1 MKNSTLLILLILVFN
16 YQSQAQ
22 FTTSQLQDSVLFY
35 SDKTQFSKALP
46 FAEQLVKKL
55 KAEKGE
61 KDSVYLRTV
70 TTWGEMLSNC
80 RNFQDAEKLLLKNA
94 SDISS
99 ALGPQNVLLSRSHQ
113 VLGGMYSEKQEFK
126 TAESHFL
133 KAIEIRKAAI
143 ATDDHDMGVLY
154 NNLGSL
160 YFSNGAYNRAE
171 NQYKAAFEIWNKLYG
186 DNHKLIGMAYSNL
199 GTMADLGG
207 RFEEAETLFNKSIE
221 VKTKMLGP
229 SHPDLAISYGN
240 LGSFYFTQS
249 KYPKAEDC
257 YLKSLEI
264 RLANFGEKNV
274 GVARMFNNLGMLNA
288 KLGLFEKAESNYLKS
303 IDLRIGLLGENHPQ
317 LAESYVALAVAY
329 SDQGK
334 LTKAEP
340 YFLKTIEIQKKK
352 PGENHPV
359 VATTYNNTGNLYY
372 RMHNFAKAEY
382 YYRKSLEIKRKVF
395 GEKNQYVASC
405 YNNLGTLF
413 NDMGEF
419 AQSEEYYKKGLS
431 TYLLTVGEN
440 HQDVASSHF
449 QLARNLID
457 KQKPEEAFD
466 HLEKGK
472 ENLLYQIA
480 INFPILT
487 EKEKQSFF
495 QYWMRDN
502 LDNLA
507 SFSLMNPAKYPK
519 QKALLYNTTLAT
531 KAIILN
537 STQKLRKRLMQIP
550 DTNIL
555 KRFEIWEKNRK
566 EIARI
571 YQGNDSIELAT
582 LKTLIEETE
591 NLEKELSRLT
601 QDFTALTDKKVPVWT
616 DIQKKLKTREAAIEI
631 VRIRKYGNTI
641 QVTDTSNPL
650 NPRYQ
655 LRGLTDSVVYA
666 ALIIKK
672 GIKFPD
678 MVILPNGNELEEK
691 GILYYRN
698 CIQKKLEDQS
708 SYDRFWAPIG
718 KKLGKKIETIYFSPE
733 GIFHL
738 INLNILK
745 NPKTNKYLLDELEIR
760 QVTNTKDLLASQK
773 SNLYMNNVCLAGYPD
788 YNMTS
793 DKILSLVTRGIKKE
807 IATFPGIIRGEFF
820 AELPGTK
827 MEVESISEILT
838 GKGLKVQALLGENA
852 LEESIKTLNQPGIL
866 HIATHG
872 FFHSDTSKNINPLLF
887 SGLLLSGANKTLSG
901 QQNEQV
907 EDGILTAYEAMNLNL
922 DNTDLVVLS
931 ACETGLGE
939 IKNGEG
945 VYGLQRAFKVAGA
958 KSIIMSL
965 WKVSDQATQELMVSF
980 YKNWMGPTQPPRRE
994 GENAN
999 AALNPPLRGGKGGTV
1014 GLRSAFLKAQKEL
1027 KAKYP
1032 EPFYWG
1038 AFVMVGE

>member
-1 MKNSTLLILLILVFN
+1 MKNSSLLISLILVIN

-35 SDKTQFSKALP
+35 SDKTQFAKALP
-46 FAEQLVKKL
+46 FTEQLVKKF
-55 KAEKGE
+55 KMEKGE
-61 KDSVYLRTV
+61 KDSIYLRTV
-70 TTWGEMLSNC
+70 TTWGEMLSNT
-80 RNFQDAEKLLLKNA
+80 RHFQDAEKILLQNA

-99 ALGPQNVLLSRSHQ
+99 ALGPQNLLLSRCHQ
-113 VLGGMYSEKQEFK
+113 ALGGMYSEKQEFK

-133 KAIEIRKAAI
+133 KAIEIRKYAI
-143 ATDDHDMGVLY
+143 DTDHEMGVLY

-160 YFSNGAYNRAE
+160 YFSTGAYNLAE

-221 VKTKMLGP
+221 VKTKILGP

-249 KYPKAEDC
+249 RYRKAEDC

-317 LAESYVALAVAY
+317 VAESYVALAVAY
-329 SDQGK
+329 CDQGK

-340 YFLKTIEIQKKK
+340 YFLKTIEIQKIKL
-352 PGENHPV
+352 GENHPV
-359 VATTYNNTGNLYY
+359 IATTYNNTGNLYY

-382 YYRKSLEIKRKVF
+382 YYRKSLEIRRKVF
-395 GEKNQYVASC
+395 GEKNQYVAGC

-431 TYLLTVGEN
+431 TYLAAVGEN
-440 HQDVASSHF
+440 HQDVAISHF

-457 KQKPEEAFD
+457 KQKQEEAFY
-466 HLEKGK
+466 HLEKGM
-472 ENLLYQIA
+472 ENLIYQIEL
-480 INFPILT
+480 NFPILSET
-487 EKEKQSFF
+487 EKQSFF
-495 QYWMRDN
+495 QYWMREN

-507 SFSLMNPAKYPK
+507 SFSLMNSAKYPN
-519 QKALLYNTTLAT
+519 QKALLYNSTLAT

-537 STQKLRKRLMQIP
+537 STQKLRKRLMQTP
-550 DTNIL
+550 DTNIR

-571 YQGNDSIELAT
+571 YQGKDSIELAT
-582 LKTLIEETE
+582 LKKLTGETE
-591 NLEKELSRLT
+591 KMEKELSRLT
-601 QDFTALTDKKVPVWT
+601 HDFTSLADKKVPLWT

-641 QVTDTSNPL
+641 LVTDTSNPL
-650 NPRYQ
+650 KPQYQ
-655 LRGLTDSVVYA
+655 LRGLTDSILYA

-672 GIKFPD
+672 GIKYPET
-678 MVILPNGNELEEK
+678 VILPNGNELEEK
-691 GILYYRN
+691 GLRYYRN
-698 CIQKKLEDQS
+698 CIQKKLDDQK
-708 SYDRFWAPIG
+708 SYNRFWAPIG
-718 KKLGKKIETIYFSPE
+718 KKLGTKIETIYFSPE
-733 GIFHL
+733 GIFHS
-738 INLNILK
+738 INLNSLK
-745 NPKTNKYLLDELEIR
+745 NPKTNKFLLDELKIK
-760 QVTNTKDLLASQK
+760 QLTNTKDLLTFQT
-773 SNLYMNNVCLAGYPD
+773 SNQNLNNVCLAGYPD

-793 DKILSLVTRGIKKE
+793 DKILSLVTRGAQTKIEKL
-807 IATFPGIIRGEFF
+807 PGLTRSELF

-827 MEVESISEILT
+827 QEVESISEILT
-838 GKGLKVQALLGENA
+838 GSGFSVQSLLGENA
-852 LEESIKTLNQPGIL
+852 LEESIKALNQPGIL

-872 FFHSDTSKNINPLLF
+872 YFHSDTSKNINPLLF

-901 QQNEQV
+901 QQNDQV

-922 DNTDLVVLS
+922 DNTDLVLLS

-939 IKNGEG
+939 IINGEG
-945 VYGLQRAFKVAGA
+945 VYGLQRAFKIAGA

-965 WKVSDQATQELMVSF
+965 WKVDDDATQELMVSF
-980 YKNWMGPTQPPRRE
+980 YKHWLGPTQPSPE
-994 GENAN
+994 GRVNASKTSLQGN
-999 AALNPPLRGGKGGTV
+999 SVVPGR
-1014 GLRSAFLKAQKEL
+1014 LRSAFLAAQKEL

-1032 EPFYWG
+1032 DPYYWG